1 MLDTIELLDA
11 IGQNATL
18 RYASTD
24 ELAHTLE
31 RADATSALKA
41 ATLSGDSSLLADE
54 LGQKK
59 INIPHT
65 QGFWGEE
72 D

>member
-24 ELAHTLE
+24 VLAHTLE
-31 RADATSALKA
+31 QVDASSALKA

-59 INIPHT
+59 IYAPHT
-65 QGFWGEE
+65 QFFWGDE